1 MRNINLRAV
10 LFAFLFFWIS
20 IASARVD
27 IPPLNRLIT
36 DLTSTL
42 SATEKAELA
51 QTLEEF
57 EGQKG
62 SQIAVLIVPTTAP
75 ETIEQY
81 SLRVARN
88 WRLGRKN
95 VDDGI
100 LLLVA
105 KDDHAL
111 RIEVGYGL
119 DSALNTVTSTRII
132 DEVISPR
139 FKKGDFNGGITAGT
153 NQIMRVI
160 NGEHLPDASH
170 TAANFA
176 NISPLLSI
184 MAIVVLACAG
194 FLRRTLGSLVASIA
208 TGITVFAAVMFL
220 HGGLLIAA
228 AAGLIAALLVFLS
241 QLFTATDTDSDDDDY
256 RRRRRNYDDDD
267 SNSSNSG
274 SSGGTDDS
282 GSGGGGGGSFGGS
295 GASGKW

>member
-62 SQIAVLIVPTTAP
+62 SRIAVLIVPTTAP